1 MGKRKK
7 KIDKCQDGHFDCFA
21 FGLYGKCKACIET
34 DFAGD
39 CPFYK
44 TAIQRKQEHMESVE
58 RLESMGRYDLIGKYG
73 EFGEQARVWGEI

>member
-1 MGKRKK
+1 MTVGKRKK

-44 TAIQRKQEHMESVE
+44 TAIQRKQEQPTMVQ
-58 RLESMGRYDLIGKYG
+58 RFLSMLT
-73 EFGEQARVWGEI
+73 FSPFAVA